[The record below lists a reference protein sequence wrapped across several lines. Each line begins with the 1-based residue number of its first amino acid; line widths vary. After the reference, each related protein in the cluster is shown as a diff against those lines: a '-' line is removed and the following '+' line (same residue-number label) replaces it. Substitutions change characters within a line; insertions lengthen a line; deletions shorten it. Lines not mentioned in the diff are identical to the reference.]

1 MNARKLF
8 FLLLLA
14 GLAVSGAEL
23 FYCLQPTGKR
33 TAFPETAARTGRT
46 HFVLDESFDGS
57 PGERWNAAEMAQFKR
72 SRAVL
77 LCYLSIGEAE
87 DYRGYWRRGWK
98 KRPPAFLLA
107 ENPRWKGNFTVRY
120 WDKSWQE
127 IMLKELERIARSG
140 FDGAY
145 LDIVDGYESFERRA
159 GKEFTVNPATGR
171 TYREDMVLWVL
182 RLAERGRAV
191 RPGFQIFIQNGE
203 ALLADARLL
212 RAVDGLAVE
221 DLFSDGG
228 KMQPETEVRARLEYV
243 RLAQQAGKICFAVE
257 YPPES
262 RRGRIAALAGK
273 YGLDLLMTDREL
285 KTPGVS
291 CPVRPSRQRHSRSQ

>member
-1 MNARKLF
+1 MTAMRKF
-8 FLLLLA
+8 FLFAAVFA
-14 GLAVSGAEL
+14 GLAVSAAEL

-33 TAFPETAARTGRT
+33 AAFPETAVRTGRT

-57 PGERWNAAEMAQFKR
+57 PRERWTAAEMARFRK

-87 DYRGYWRRGWK
+87 NYRGYWRREWK

-120 WDKSWQE
+120 WDSSWQE
-127 IMLKELERIARSG
+127 IVLKELDRIARSD
-140 FDGAY
+140 FDGVY
-145 LDIVDGYESFERRA
+145 LDIVDGYEFFERRA
-159 GKEFTVNPATGR
+159 GKALAVNPATGR
-171 TYREDMVLWVL
+171 TYREDMILWVL

-191 RPGFQIFIQNGE
+191 RPGFKIFIQNGE

-221 DLFSDGG
+221 DLFSDGK
-228 KMQPETEVRARLEYV
+228 KMQPGNEVHARLKYV
-243 RLAQQAGKICFAVE
+243 RIAQKAGKTCFAVE

-262 RRGRIAALAGK
+262 RRGRIAALARE

-291 CPVRPSRQRHSRSQ
+291 VQAK

>member
-1 MNARKLF
+1 MTAVRT
-8 FLLLLA
+8 FLLA
-14 GLAVSGAEL
+14 AVFTGFAVSAAEL

-33 TAFPETAARTGRT
+33 AAFPETAVRTGRT

-57 PGERWNAAEMAQFKR
+57 PGERWTAAEMAQFKT

-87 DYRGYWRRGWK
+87 DYRSYWHREWK
-98 KRPPAFLLA
+98 RRPPAFLLA

-120 WDKSWQE
+120 WDRTWQE
-127 IMLKELERIARSG
+127 IMLGELERIARSG

-145 LDIVDGYESFERRA
+145 LDIVDGYEFFEQRA
-159 GKEFTVNPATGR
+159 GKEFAVNPATGR
-171 TYREDMVLWVL
+171 TYREDMILLVL
-182 RLAERGRAV
+182 RLAERGRAI

-221 DLFSDGG
+221 DLFTDGK
-228 KMQPETEVRARLEYV
+228 KMQPEAEVRARLKYV
-243 RLAQQAGKICFAVE
+243 RLARQAEKTCFAVE
-257 YPPES
+257 YPPTG
-262 RRGRIAALAGK
+262 RRGKVAALGRK

-291 CPVRPSRQRHSRSQ
+291 CPAEPRRKR